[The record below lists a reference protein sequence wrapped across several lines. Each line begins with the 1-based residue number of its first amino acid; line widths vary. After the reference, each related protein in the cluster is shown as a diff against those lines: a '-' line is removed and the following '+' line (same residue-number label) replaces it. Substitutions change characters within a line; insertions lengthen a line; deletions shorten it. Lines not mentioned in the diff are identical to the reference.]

1 MKALATRALLLTAA
15 LRRWQVNMRG
25 MSGARGQGGASGSSW
40 PFWQA
45 RSDNGVQA
53 MAYNVRS
60 RFQPG
65 LTPAVRPPNDV
76 LTL

>member
-1 MKALATRALLLTAA
+1 MKALANRAVLLSAA
-15 LRRWQVNMRG
+15 LRQLQVNRSG
-25 MSGARGQGGASGSSW
+25 VSGARGQGGASGSSW

-65 LTPAVRPPNDV
+65 STPDVRPPNDV